1 MFDLETLQPVT
12 NPAPGQRVLVSLFGT
27 VFEAQSLDYIAAE
40 LLPAGFEVEQVGLPD
55 SVVQEWSDPGDCPLQ
70 EGEDA
75 AEVERGDL
83 IPTTQWLP
91 GVCMIDGE
99 PAFQTTDYDYGE
111 ARADRVL
118 FGFFL
123 ERGSFALYVM
133 RRAQAG
139 DVVQPGAYV
148 EAMMRPSIHARGSR
162 TTGLAA
168 GETPHR
174 SSASGSARG
183 YRLPWAGCSC
193 SPSRSQ
199 TAPCRRR

>member
-1 MFDLETLQPVT
+1 M
-12 NPAPGQRVLVSLFGT
+12 
-27 VFEAQSLDYIAAE
+27 
-40 LLPAGFEVEQVGLPD
+40 
-55 SVVQEWSDPGDCPLQ
+55 VQEWSDPGDCPLQ

-123 ERGSFALYVM
+123 ERGSFALYYDM

-148 EAMMRPSIHARGSR
+148 EAMMRPSIHARGS
-162 TTGLAA
+162 A
-168 GETPHR
+168 G
-174 SSASGSARG
+174 
-183 YRLPWAGCSC
+183 RLD
-193 SPSRSQ
+193 
-199 TAPCRRR
+199 